1 MLRTRVVSAGFRDQ
15 TPGVTTLR
23 AARATYF
30 ADNGF
35 GDDGGYSKSTVTIY
49 LFGIPVSFPN
59 TEGRKRAVV
68 YHDLHHITTGYAT
81 NNLGEAEISAWE
93 LGSGCTAYRAALV
106 LNTMGLMLG
115 VFQNPRRVY
124 AAFVRGR
131 RTRNLYGRDVNALL
145 KRPVAEVRTELGLDD
160 PVAPRPGDARAFAG
174 YLAVSMFAALVPVA
188 LIAAG
193 AWALWG

>member
-1 MLRTRVVSAGFRDQ
+1 M
-15 TPGVTTLR
+15 TTLL
-23 AARATYF
+23 AARASYF
-30 ADNGF
+30 AENDF
-35 GDDGGYSKSTVTIY
+35 GDDGGYSKPTVTIY
-49 LFGIPVSFPN
+49 LFGIPVAFPN

-93 LGSGCTAYRAALV
+93 LGSGCTAFRAALV

-115 VFQNPRRVY
+115 VFQSPRRVY

-131 RTRNLYGRDVNALL
+131 RTRNLYGRDVETLL
-145 KRPVAEVRTELGLDD
+145 QRRVTEVRAELGLDE
-160 PVAPRPGDARAFAG
+160 VTTAAPGDARAFAG
-174 YLAVSMFAALVPVA
+174 YLAVSLLVATLPVL

-193 AWALWG
+193 IWALWG